1 MNQPLR
7 DDFREDSREEMDF
20 RAFVGDVKPLA
31 KGNRADVGSQR
42 SHPTQAQLA
51 RREGAEA
58 AIEQS
63 NFLSDDFVDLLP
75 PFDPIEYRREGI
87 QQGVVDKLRHGG
99 YPVQAQLHLLR
110 RPLAECRRLVFPFV
124 QDAYAHDLRSIMIVH
139 GRGRELESPA
149 NVLRSYLAKWLAQFD
164 EVQAFVSAQ
173 PSDGGL
179 GATWVMLRKSE
190 RAKANN
196 RERQQKRRG

>member
-7 DDFREDSREEMDF
+7 DDMDF
-20 RAFVGDVKPLA
+20 RAFIGDVKPLA
-31 KGNRADVGSQR
+31 PSNRANAE
-42 SHPTQAQLA
+42 SHRKRPSEAQLA
-51 RREGAEA
+51 RRESAQEA
-58 AIEQS
+58 IDER

-99 YPVQAQLHLLR
+99 YSVQAQLHLLR
-110 RPLAECRRLVFPFV
+110 RPLAECRRMVFPFI
-124 QDAYAHDLRSIMIVH
+124 QEAYAHDLRSVMIVH
-139 GRGRELESPA
+139 GRGRELDSPA
-149 NVLRSYLAKWLAQFD
+149 NVLRSYLAKWLSQFE
-164 EVQAFVSAQ
+164 EVQAYVSAQ
-173 PSDGGL
+173 PSEGGL